1 MDRWTDKQADGQTL
15 GGTNSWIDGRT
26 DCMVVR
32 DGLTDILTARQM
44 DGETEKT
51 RTSIDNRQK

>member
-1 MDRWTDKQADGQTL
+1 
-15 GGTNSWIDGRT
+15 
-26 DCMVVR
+26 VVR
-32 DGLTDILTARQM
+32 DGLTDILTAIQM